1 MIVGVQGTS
10 SFSDYNVFLRAMAVA
25 MSNLKQDDK
34 VFDVY
39 SAGPANIN
47 AMVSEF
53 VNLSERGMKARGK
66 KIKFHMVAPS
76 HIDEKMYTA
85 EIDYFAFLSSPN
97 EQKSK
102 LVYQAEQN
110 NVDVGIFQY

>member
-10 SFSDYNVFLRAMAVA
+10 SFTDYNVFLRAMAVA

-34 VFDVY
+34 TFDLY
-39 SAGPANIN
+39 SAGPGNIN

-66 KIKFHMVAPS
+66 KIKYHMVPPS
-76 HIDEKMYTA
+76 EIDEKMYVA
-85 EIDYFAFLSSPN
+85 GIDYFVFLSNPN

-110 NVDVGIFQY
+110 QIDVGIFQY